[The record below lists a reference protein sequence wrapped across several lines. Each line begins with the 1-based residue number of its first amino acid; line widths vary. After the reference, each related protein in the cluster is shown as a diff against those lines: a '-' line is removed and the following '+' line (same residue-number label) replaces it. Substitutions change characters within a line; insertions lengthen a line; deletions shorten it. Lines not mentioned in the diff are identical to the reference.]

1 MKRFKNYGFWT
12 ALSGALV
19 LFLKTLGEAFGF
31 SIHQETV
38 SNLVM
43 ALAELLVVFGIVV
56 MPRNKGDSSSTEEK
70 GDDVI
75 GTDDKQEDEEKVE
88 EKEETQGKKP
98 DDEKDKE

>member
-19 LFLKTLGEAFGF
+19 LFLTTLGEAFGF

-56 MPRNKGDSSSTEEK
+56 MPKNKEDSSTGENKG
-70 GDDVI
+70 GDDA
-75 GTDDKQEDEEKVE
+75 TSEDKQEDDGKVE
-88 EKEETQGKKP
+88 EKEESQGEKP
-98 DDEKDKE
+98 NGENEKE